1 MRTSRTYDPQRL
13 APVPGARLG
22 PKSPPIGVDPNHA
35 KGAETCPLCASVH
48 TEPFHRDRARSYWRC
63 GRCALLFV
71 PSSAWIEPAAERARY
86 DQHWNDPFDP
96 GYRRFLS
103 RLAGP
108 LIQRVAPGSD
118 GLDFGCGPGPAL
130 ARLLEAAGLRVRLY
144 DPFYVA
150 DPTVWETRYDFIT
163 ATEVVEHLRQ
173 PAIELDRLFGALR
186 PGGWL
191 GVMTKWVDDEAW
203 FTQSRYIRDPTHI
216 AFYRA
221 DTMRW
226 IADRWN
232 AVLHMPATD
241 VALFET
247 AVRGS

>member
-1 MRTSRTYDPQRL
+1 MRTFRTSDPQRL

-48 TEPFHRDRARSYWRC
+48 AKPFHRDRARSYWRC

-86 DQHWNDPFDP
+86 DQHRNDPLDR

-103 RLAGP
+103 RLAEP
-108 LIQRVAPGSD
+108 LIQRVAPGSH

-130 ARLLEAAGLRVRLY
+130 ARLLEAAGLHVRLY

-150 DPTVWETRYDFIT
+150 DATVWETRYDFIT

-173 PAIELDRLFGALR
+173 PAIELDHLFGALR

-191 GVMTKWVDDEAW
+191 GVMTKSVDDEAW
-203 FTQSRYIRDPTHI
+203 FRQSRYIRDPTHI

-232 AVLHMPATD
+232 AVLHMPAAD

-247 AVRGS
+247 GV